1 MCEHLLTLD
10 VQAVGVFDMYG
21 WIQNFINHLR
31 EEEEKYMGDFS
42 YNSRTDPA
50 AL

>member
-1 MCEHLLTLD
+1 MCEYLLTLD

-21 WIQNFINHLR
+21 RIQNFINHLK
-31 EEEEKYMGDFS
+31 EEEREIRDCNDRNGS
-42 YNSRTDPA
+42 DPT

>member
-1 MCEHLLTLD
+1 MCERLLTLD

-21 WIQNFINHLR
+21 WIQNFINYLK
-31 EEEEKYMGDFS
+31 EIEKKENMRDCSYMS
-42 YNSRTDPA
+42 A

>member
-21 WIQNFINHLR
+21 WIQNFINYLKEEDEKDTR
-31 EEEEKYMGDFS
+31 EFS
-42 YNSRTDPA
+42 Y
-50 AL
+50 